1 MAVTFTVPELA
12 AALRLNDS
20 AEETA
25 EVTRFLAYVSVAVV
39 KHAPNAPDVTH
50 NEAARRLAGYIFDQ
64 PEAARGDAYANA
76 MRNSGAARMLLPYR
90 VHRLG
95 LPDAVEAAQQAVGT
109 VGNPVTNLAI
119 EAGQL
124 VVTFA
129 DGTTDALDLPDGMG
143 DGTDQVARDSASS
156 AQGAAENAQTDI
168 DDHEANHPSGL
179 PVGTSQRREL
189 KWNPNASVW
198 DAVSDVQTV
207 YYGAA
212 ALGDFSHVASALAA
226 GLNTAGTR
234 IATTSYML
242 YKGFGANVL
251 RDDHLTALWAA
262 ISTSPVVF
270 VLAPAHTD
278 WINNFG
284 LTVRTGPLDATVT
297 DDFVYINGTAYD
309 IKLATYPGVE
319 ADVGSAQWRYTTP
332 AAVYTISQTAA

>member
-1 MAVTFTVPELA
+1 MAVTITVEELR

-20 AEETA
+20 EEETA
-25 EVTRFLAYVSVAVV
+25 EVTRLLTYAVEAIEQ
-39 KHAPNAPDVTH
+39 HAPTASDTAM
-50 NEAARRLAGYIFDQ
+50 NEAARRLAGYLFDQ
-64 PEAARGDAYANA
+64 PEAARGDAYSNA
-76 MRNSGAARMLLPYR
+76 MRSSGAARMLLPYR
-90 VHRLG
+90 VHWAG
-95 LPDAVEAAQQAVGT
+95 YADAVEAAQAAVGS
-109 VGNPVTNLAI
+109 VGNPVTGLAVQ
-119 EAGQL
+119 AGQL
-124 VVTFA
+124 VVTFE
-129 DGTTDALDLPDGMG
+129 DGSTDALDLPAGVG

-156 AQGAAENAQTDI
+156 AQGAAETAQTDI

-189 KWNPNASVW
+189 KWNPNAAVW

-212 ALGDFSHVASALAA
+212 AFGDFSHVAAALAA

-284 LTVRTGPLDATVT
+284 LRVRTGPLDATVT

-319 ADVGSAQWRYTTP
+319 ADVGSAQWR
-332 AAVYTISQTAA
+332 